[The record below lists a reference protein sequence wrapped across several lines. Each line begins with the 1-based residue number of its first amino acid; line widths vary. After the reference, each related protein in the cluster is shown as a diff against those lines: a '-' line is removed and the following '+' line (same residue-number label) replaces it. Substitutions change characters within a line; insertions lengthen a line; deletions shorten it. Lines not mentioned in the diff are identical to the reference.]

1 MVKEWAVIHFIV
13 HGAKDSVAVAVVDLK
28 KGQALSG
35 WDMERDRTVRLKA
48 KQDVPLGHKIAL
60 ADIAEGNPVIKY
72 GEVIGKAVKAIG
84 KGRHVHTHNLKT
96 ARW

>member
-1 MVKEWAVIHFIV
+1 MVHFIV
-13 HGAKDSVAVAVVDLK
+13 HGAKDSVGVAVVDLK

-35 WDMERDRTVRLKA
+35 WDMEKDRTVHLKA
-48 KQDVPLGHKIAL
+48 GQNVPLGHKIAL
-60 ADIAEGNPVIKY
+60 ADIAEGDSVVKY
-72 GEVIGKAVKAIG
+72 GEVIGKAVEAIG